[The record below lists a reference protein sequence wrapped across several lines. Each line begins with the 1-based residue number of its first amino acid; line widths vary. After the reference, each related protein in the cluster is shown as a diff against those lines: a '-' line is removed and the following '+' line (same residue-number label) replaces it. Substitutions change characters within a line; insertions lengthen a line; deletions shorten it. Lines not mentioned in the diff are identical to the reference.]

1 MRMARRLCPPAALG
15 QNGVPN
21 LRFGEPFWLRH
32 AEQIRASRRFRLS
45 AICSRT
51 PTEDPPMTPTSL
63 DAMAASVPDG
73 ALIAMPPDNSLP
85 SVAMAKALIRR
96 GARGL
101 RLLGVPV
108 GGFAAEILIGAGCV
122 AEVETSAVSLGEA
135 GFAPR
140 FTAAIKA
147 GSIVMRDC
155 TCPAVHTMLQAA
167 EKGVPF
173 MPLRGLIGSDIL
185 RHRPDWKVVQNPYG
199 APGDDIVLLPAIS
212 PDVAAFHAVMADEAG
227 NVWVG
232 RRRECATLAHASK
245 RALVTVERVVP
256 GNFLEDERLAGGAI
270 SATYIEAVAVAARGA
285 QPAAL
290 LDEYGFDAAYVAEY
304 ARMARTEAGF
314 QEWLAREVFSQ
325 AAAA

>member
-1 MRMARRLCPPAALG
+1 
-15 QNGVPN
+15 
-21 LRFGEPFWLRH
+21 
-32 AEQIRASRRFRLS
+32 
-45 AICSRT
+45 
-51 PTEDPPMTPTSL
+51 MTLTSL

-85 SVAMAKALIRR
+85 SVAMARALIRR

-185 RHRPDWKVVQNPYG
+185 AHRPDWQVIQNPYG
-199 APGDDIVLLPAIS
+199 APGDSIVLLPALS
-212 PDVAAFHAVMADEAG
+212 PDVAAFHAVMADEVG

-270 SATYIEAVAVAARGA
+270 NAAYVSAIAIAARGA

-304 ARMARTEAGF
+304 ARMARSEAGF

-325 AAAA
+325 AVAA